1 MSKPNLP
8 PLPPV
13 PEKQPSDDDSDDYWT
28 ESDFERYATSYAEE
42 AVRQALAAQVAK
54 INEAVAS
61 MSAYEVS
68 ASAIR
73 KEYFKAGAR
82 RVIQAVNSALIPEK
96 DHG

>member
-8 PLPPV
+8 ELPSPLKEIAWLGGRPQDV
-13 PEKQPSDDDSDDYWT
+13 YGRAEMT
-28 ESDFERYATSYAEE
+28 AYAEE
-42 AVRQALAAQVAK
+42 AVRQALAAQVAE

-61 MSAYEVS
+61 MSTYEVS

-96 DHG
+96 DHGEST